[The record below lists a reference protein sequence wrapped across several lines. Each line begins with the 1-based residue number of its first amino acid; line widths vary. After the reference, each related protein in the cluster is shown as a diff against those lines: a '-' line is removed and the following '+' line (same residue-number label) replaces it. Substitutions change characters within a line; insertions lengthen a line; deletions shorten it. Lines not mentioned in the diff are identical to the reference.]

1 MTVINIAPKVIELP
15 APQFPMLTRV
25 VSSPIFSDREQ
36 AITWGIGAPHPLVPD
51 TYKVIRMFVDRG
63 GVEVYSVSA
72 DGKNGMRN
80 LIPMERVRFIEEA
93 MPLDVF
99 VEELDAAE
107 SAGDDD
113 DDDEPEETEF
123 LDEPEAVPSNVIPP
137 ITS

>member
-1 MTVINIAPKVIELP
+1 MSNVVPMKTVELP

-25 VSSPIFSDREQ
+25 VSSPIFSERDA
-36 AITWGIGAPHPLVPD
+36 AITWGVGAPHPLVPE

-63 GVEVYSVSA
+63 GVEVYSVSN
-72 DGKNGMRN
+72 DGKSGMRN

-113 DDDEPEETEF
+113 DDDDPDEPEF
-123 LDEPEAVPSNVIPP
+123 LDEPETAPTNGPTPAAS
-137 ITS
+137 

>member
-1 MTVINIAPKVIELP
+1 MTVHNIAPQVVELP

-25 VSSPIFSDREQ
+25 VSSPIFSDRDP

-63 GVEVYSVSA
+63 GVEVYSVSS

-99 VEELDAAE
+99 VDELDAAE

-113 DDDEPEETEF
+113 DDEPDEPEN
-123 LDEPEAVPSNVIPP
+123 DEPETVSSNVIPP